1 MCNKVEKEGVHTL
14 LGHLDVTVAHTVWEG
29 IYNDPQIFL
38 RSSGRLLFLTS
49 GYPKSEE
56 LHTWTCASD
65 ETVWER
71 GNVQPKV
78 FWKLDK
84 ESNSYV
90 PGPEYTLFG
99 VFKQQREQ
107 ALDR

>member
-1 MCNKVEKEGVHTL
+1 MCNKVEKEGVHTF

-84 ESNSYV
+84 ESNSCV

-99 VFKQQREQ
+99 VSKQLCEQ